1 MNKKFRIILDIVMTC
16 LFIVLM
22 GYYATDNAVHE
33 IWGGNKMQKNIGS
46 KLALYPMP
54 LLVIGTMVEGKANWV
69 FS

>member
-33 IWGGNKMQKNIGS
+33 ILGGNKMQKNIGS